1 MDILISGKFSYQQ
14 DGIDAAKS
22 EILDG
27 YRLHR
32 LL

>member
-1 MDILISGKFSYQQ
+1 MGILISEKLFYQQ

-27 YRLHR
+27 RYVHR